1 MLGRKEK
8 SEVMETVIGPQ
19 SEVEGKI
26 ISKASLRIDGRFKG
40 DIEAKDTVMVGKTGY
55 VEGNIKANKV
65 IVIGEIVGNVICKGS
80 IEILS
85 TGKLKGDLK
94 LGGKISV
101 EEGGILLGTTE
112 ILEEEKINDIFKIDL
127 SS

>member
-1 MLGRKEK
+1 MLGKKEK

-19 SEVEGKI
+19 TEMEGKI
-26 ISKASLRIDGRFKG
+26 ISKASLRVDGKFKG
-40 DIEAKDTVMVGKTGY
+40 DIEAKDTVIVGKTGY

-65 IVIGEIVGNVICKGS
+65 VVIGEVVGNIICKES

-85 TGKLKGDLK
+85 TGKFKGDLK

>member
-1 MLGRKEK
+1 
-8 SEVMETVIGPQ
+8 METVIGPQ

>member
-8 SEVMETVIGPQ
+8 PEVMETVIGPQ

-26 ISKASLRIDGRFKG
+26 VSKASLRIDGRFKG

-65 IVIGEIVGNVICKGS
+65 VVIGEIVGNVICKGS